1 MKSKIC
7 IIGNDDFVGEV
18 DENNTININ
27 AVGVMWYAFVES
39 FCLVD
44 FHERL
49 HALVPELSEDEVH
62 YAEMKMAELYLEGLL
77 TNFEKEVKDGR

>member
-7 IIGNDDFVGEV
+7 IIGNDAFVGEV
-18 DENNTININ
+18 DKDNTVNVN

-44 FHERL
+44 FHEQL
-49 HALVPELSEDEVH
+49 HILMPELSEDEVH
-62 YAEMKMAELYLEGLL
+62 YAEMKMAELYLGELL
-77 TNFEKEVKDGR
+77 TNFDKEVEQK